1 MGPECYPHVKL
12 DNKHESLIKHS
23 SDQVFVDWSNTTVG
37 GTSSADKKTPIDP
50 VANV

>member
-1 MGPECYPHVKL
+1 MGPECYPHVTL

-23 SDQVFVDWSNTTVG
+23 SDQIFVDWSNTTVG